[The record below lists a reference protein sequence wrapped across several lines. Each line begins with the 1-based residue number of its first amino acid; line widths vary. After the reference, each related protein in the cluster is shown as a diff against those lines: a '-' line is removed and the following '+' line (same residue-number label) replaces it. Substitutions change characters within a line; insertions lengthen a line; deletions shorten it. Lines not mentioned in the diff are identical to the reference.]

1 MPRFDLTDLDR
12 DITKEKIKTA
22 VMQLPPEKAPSPDGY
37 IGAFNKKCWHTVKD
51 DVVRAIQDL
60 FALRVNRWNLLNSAN
75 ITLIAK
81 KDGAQRIVDFRLIT
95 VMHSIAKLLGKIIA
109 NRLAPRL
116 DQLVSY
122 G

>member
-1 MPRFDLTDLDR
+1 M
-12 DITKEKIKTA
+12 DI
-22 VMQLPPEKAPSPDGY
+22 S
-37 IGAFNKKCWHTVKD
+37 IGAFNKKYWHTVKD

-60 FALRVNRWNLLNSAN
+60 FALHVNRWNLLNSAN

-81 KDGAQRIVDFRLIT
+81 KDGAQRIGDFRLIS

-122 G
+122 D

>member
-1 MPRFDLTDLDR
+1 M
-12 DITKEKIKTA
+12 DI
-22 VMQLPPEKAPSPDGY
+22 S

-81 KDGAQRIVDFRLIT
+81 KDGAQRIGD
-95 VMHSIAKLLGKIIA
+95 
-109 NRLAPRL
+109 L
-116 DQLVSY
+116 D
-122 G
+122 